1 MKAPIQEHIVQPV
14 LEKIYVNH
22 LVDSQPDLSWLQNE
36 YEDCKPKNRE
46 KYKAEDARILR
57 NYNNG
62 LWVGIGIVAHAEI
75 SITYNG
81 LKFYH
86 KFNSSI
92 WGVCSFDKEG
102 IEMYQQEQIEAIKN
116 EARDLGIAIS
126 QYLEVIIDED
136 IKN

>member
-1 MKAPIQEHIVQPV
+1 MKAPIQEHIVQPH

-22 LVDSQPDLSWLQNE
+22 FIDSDPDLSWLQNE
-36 YEDCKPKNRE
+36 YEDCTPEERE
-46 KYKAEDARILR
+46 RCKAEDARILR

-62 LWVGIGIVAHAEI
+62 LWVAIGIVAHAEI

-86 KFNSSI
+86 EFKSSI
-92 WGVCSFDKEG
+92 WGVCSFDDEG
-102 IEMYQQEQIEAIKN
+102 IKMYQQEQIEHIKD